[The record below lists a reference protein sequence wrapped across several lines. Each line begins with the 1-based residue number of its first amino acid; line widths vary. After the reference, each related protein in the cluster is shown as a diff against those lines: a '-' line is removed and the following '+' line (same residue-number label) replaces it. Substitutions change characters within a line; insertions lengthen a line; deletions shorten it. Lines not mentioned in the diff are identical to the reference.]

1 MRRVLKWLLGIVLTL
16 LALPV
21 LALVLL
27 VAGLNTGIGQR
38 QVDRL
43 ANSMTGGMVVMQG
56 FGGSFPDGLR
66 IARLELHDAKGT
78 WLEIDRLVLD
88 WRILRLLGRE
98 VRIDVLTADR
108 IAIPRLAEAAS
119 GGEATPASSG
129 QGFSLPVQV
138 VLNHLRIG
146 RLEVGKPVAG
156 TALVAMLEGRAVIR
170 KLDLAATTPDKI
182 AQADLAL
189 DVHRLDGPD
198 QGADHYHLDA
208 AVDQTRIAA
217 HVTAQEAVHGLI
229 ATMAA
234 LPGVQG
240 INADIKLDGPWQ
252 AAHVAA
258 TVSALPLQAE
268 VKGTVDTLG
277 RSALLDVDAHAG
289 AMEPRPDVQWR
300 SVTLTAHVAGPFLKP
315 DAKAHIVLKGLSAAG
330 ASFSVLTAD
339 ADGNAGYVTLRSRV
353 DDLRIPGPKPDLLEA
368 APLLLDA
375 SVRLDDP
382 SRPVT
387 FALSHA
393 LLALKGDARTA
404 GKMTVHAALSLPDL
418 TPLAAIG
425 GVDLKGDAALQ
436 LQAAM
441 EGDKADADLNGT
453 VSVTGGMA
461 PIPALL
467 GEKARVALSAHMEG
481 QGDGEGRRVT
491 LSNLA
496 LNGRTLSVG
505 AKGGLNGQTAAL
517 DWTLG
522 LSDLHA
528 LAATLKGNMQ
538 AAGSVTGPTTDL
550 TAHATVDGIVEAHQS
565 GQEVKSGPLHLALD
579 AVHLPS
585 APEAHLIAT
594 GTLDRGPLAL
604 DIKAGRRPDGAM
616 QASIGKAD
624 WKSLHLDGAMALAA
638 GAKIPHGA
646 LVLNFARLD
655 DLRPLLG
662 QPISGSV
669 AAKADFSDAL
679 ATLHLTATRAGLPGK
694 AAVAKADL
702 DATVKSPVADPDVN
716 ARLEVRGIAASGITG
731 NASLSAQGRQSAL
744 AIRLNTALN
753 GVVGAP
759 LQASLA
765 ALLDVPAGQVAL
777 SALQAGWKGQTAR
790 LLAPVRIGYKDGVTM
805 DRLRLGVAQAVLDVA
820 GRATP
825 KLDLRVALTNLT
837 ADLARVV
844 APDVK
849 AAGRLDM
856 QAVLKGEPAHPAGSA
871 SITARG
877 LRMLTGDARAL
888 PPAEIV
894 VKADMDGRTARI
906 DTRLNAGSTTL
917 TIAGTVPEAASGP
930 LNIAARGRADLRIL
944 DPILSAQGRRVQGMM
959 IVDARVGGTIAAPN
973 ASGTV
978 RLTGGDVQ
986 DVTLGLHLA
995 RIEALISAA
1004 GDTLRIDQFSAGAGQ
1019 GTLSLG
1025 GSVGIKPPMPVDL
1038 TVKASNATLIASDLM
1053 TERLDADLTLR
1064 GQMTKELT
1072 ASGHIKILRA
1082 DIRVPEHMPSSVAVL
1097 DVIKPG
1103 QKPPPPPTP
1112 SGPVIRLDVTLD
1124 APEQIFVRGRGLD
1137 AELAGRLHLH
1147 GTASNPQTDGGFE
1160 LRRGQFSVAGTTL
1173 NFTEGRVTF
1182 DGSTTDPAL
1191 DFTASSTSGSVTASL
1206 HVGGHASDPKI
1217 TLSSQP
1223 ELPQDEV
1230 LARLL
1235 FQSSMAS
1242 LSPFQMA
1249 EIAAALAQ
1257 LSGATGGGDPLNSV
1271 RSALGLDRLSVGGGS
1286 QNGATTPNSRTN
1298 QGPSVEAGKYVAR
1311 GIYVGAKQSVGGPNS
1326 VSAAEVQ
1333 IDLTRRLKLKADAGS
1348 GPGANAVGL
1357 SYGFDY

>member
-27 VAGLNTGIGQR
+27 VIGLNTGIGQR

-78 WLEIDRLVLD
+78 WLEIDRLALD

-98 VRIDVLTADR
+98 VRIDALTADR
-108 IAIPRLAEAAS
+108 IAIPRLAEAAP
-119 GGEATPASSG
+119 GAEATPASSG

-156 TALVAMLEGRAVIR
+156 TALVAMLEGRAAIR
-170 KLDLAATTPDKI
+170 KLDLAAPTPDKI

-189 DVHRLDGPD
+189 DVHRLDGSD

-240 INADIKLDGPWQ
+240 INADIKLDGPWK

-258 TVSALPLQAE
+258 TVSALPLEAE

-277 RSALLDVDAHAG
+277 RSALLDVNAHAG

-300 SVTLTAHVAGPFLKP
+300 SVALTAHVAGPFLRP
-315 DAKAHIVLKGLSAAG
+315 DATAHIVLKGLSAAG
-330 ASFSVLTAD
+330 ASLSALTAD
-339 ADGNAGYVTLRSRV
+339 VDGNAGYVTLRSRV
-353 DDLRIPGPKPDLLEA
+353 ENLRIPGPKPDLLEA
-368 APLLLDA
+368 APLSLDA

-387 FALSHA
+387 FALSHR
-393 LLALKGDARTA
+393 LLALKGDARTV

-418 TPLAAIG
+418 TPLAEIG

-441 EGDKADADLNGT
+441 EGDKAQADLNGT
-453 VSVTGGMA
+453 ISVTGGMA
-461 PIPALL
+461 PVPALL
-467 GEKARVALSAHMEG
+467 GEKARLALSARMDG
-481 QGDGEGRRVT
+481 QGEGRRIT

-496 LNGRTLSVG
+496 INGRTLSVG
-505 AKGGLNGQTAAL
+505 AKGGLNGQTVAL
-517 DWTLG
+517 DWTIG

-528 LAATLKGNMQ
+528 LATTLKGTMQ
-538 AAGSVTGPTTDL
+538 AAGNVTGPTSDL
-550 TAHATVDGIVEAHQS
+550 TAHATIDGIVEAHQS
-565 GQEVKSGPLHLALD
+565 GQEVKSGPLHLTLD

-585 APEAHLIAT
+585 APEAHLVAT
-594 GTLDRGPLAL
+594 GTLDRGPVAL
-604 DIKAGRRPDGAM
+604 DITASRRPDGVM

-646 LVLNFARLD
+646 LVLNFTRLD

-694 AAVAKADL
+694 AAVAKADF
-702 DATVKSPVADPDVN
+702 DATVTSPVADPDVK

-731 NASLSAQGRQSAL
+731 HATLSAQGRQNAL
-744 AIRLNTALN
+744 AVRLNTALN
-753 GVVGAP
+753 GVAGAP
-759 LQASLA
+759 LQASMA
-765 ALLDVPAGQVAL
+765 ALLDVPAGQVAI

-790 LLAPVRIGYKDGVTM
+790 LLAPVLIGYKDGVTV

-837 ADLARVV
+837 ADLARIV

-888 PPAEIV
+888 PPADIV
-894 VKADMDGRTARI
+894 AKADMDGRTARI
-906 DTRLNAGSTTL
+906 DTRLNAGSTTM

-986 DVTLGLHLA
+986 DVTAGLHLA

-1053 TERLDADLTLR
+1053 TERLNADLTLR
-1064 GQMTKELT
+1064 GQIAKELT

-1103 QKPPPPPTP
+1103 QKPPPPSTS

-1173 NFTEGRVTF
+1173 SFTEGRVTF

-1242 LSPFQMA
+1242 LSPFQLA

-1257 LSGATGGGDPLNSV
+1257 LSGATGSGDPLNSV

-1311 GIYVGAKQSVGGPNS
+1311 GIYVGAKQSVGGANS